1 MSKIVKLDS
10 FKYNAD
16 TDTNMEDLIDTS
28 ILSKEQLLAFDRYKK
43 GENIFLTG
51 PGGTGKTK
59 LIQYFVQ
66 YSLIQ
71 GSKFQVCAMTGCAA
85 ILLNCSARTLHSWSG
100 IKLAKGTKDEVIEN
114 VLRNKSAVKNW
125 KKCKILILDE
135 ISMLS
140 KKLFEIIEE
149 IPRIIKKVDA
159 PFGGMQIVFSGDFC
173 QLPPIGSP
181 GEKDTYTFCFQS
193 PKWHVVFPMYNH
205 ILLKKIFRQDDIEY
219 ARILKNLRKGV
230 ITINDYS
237 IIQQRISLEYDSSKH
252 NDCVPTKLFPLR
264 TQADYVNNR
273 KFAEI
278 KENENV
284 FTVVEKDDNETY
296 DNGKA
301 IPSNIFEACRKLTN
315 KEKEFEIKQ
324 LITNS
329 PCVQILRLKKG
340 AAVMCIINLDMDNDI
355 CNGSQGIVLDII
367 KDGENS
373 IPYILVKFSNGT
385 IKKIYPHNWQSDDY
399 PTISISQYPL
409 CLAWA
414 LTIHKIQGATLDM
427 AEIDVGNTVFEY
439 GQTYVAL
446 SRVKSLNGLYLSAFN
461 PEKVQTNP
469 IVKEFYD
476 NIEKKSYQVFL
487 EKEVEIENKDIKKI
501 VL

>member
-10 FKYNAD
+10 FKYTAEK
-16 TDTNMEDLIDTS
+16 DTNIDDVIDTS
-28 ILSKEQLLAFDRYKK
+28 ILSKEQFLAFDRYKK

-66 YSLIQ
+66 HSLLQ
-71 GSKFQVCAMTGCAA
+71 GSKFQVCAMTGCAS

-100 IKLAKGTKDEVIEN
+100 IKLARGTKEEVIEN
-114 VLRNKSAVKNW
+114 VLRNKTAVKNW

-149 IPRIIKKVDA
+149 IPRIIKKIDE
-159 PFGGMQIVFSGDFC
+159 PFGGMQIIFSGDFC
-173 QLPPIGSP
+173 QLPPIGTS

-193 PKWHVVFPMYNH
+193 TKWHSVFPMYNH
-205 ILLKKIFRQDDIEY
+205 ILLKKIFRQDDVEY
-219 ARILKNLRKGV
+219 ARILQNLRKGI

-237 IIQQRISLEYDSSKH
+237 IIQQRLSLKYDPSKH

-273 KFAEI
+273 MFSEI
-278 KENENV
+278 KEIENV
-284 FTVVEKDDNETY
+284 FTVLEKY
-296 DNGKA
+296 DNVTYENGKT
-301 IPSNIFEACRKLTN
+301 IPDKIIEAGKQLTN

-324 LITNS
+324 LVANS

-340 AAVMCIINLDMDNDI
+340 AAVMCIVNLDMDNNI
-355 CNGSQGIVLDII
+355 CNGSQGIVLDI
-367 KDGENS
+367 DNDNENS
-373 IPYILVKFSNGT
+373 VPFILVKFSNGI
-385 IKKIYPHNWQSDDY
+385 IKKIYPHNWQSEDY
-399 PTISISQYPL
+399 PTMSISQYPL

-414 LTIHKIQGATLDM
+414 LTIHKIQGATLEL
-427 AEIDVGNTVFEY
+427 AEIDVGNSIFEY

-446 SRVKSLNGLYLSAFN
+446 SRLKSLNGLYLSAFN
-461 PEKVQTNP
+461 PEKIQTNP
-469 IVKEFYD
+469 KVKEFYD
-476 NIEKKSYQVFL
+476 IIEKKSYQAFL
-487 EKEVEIENKDIKKI
+487 EKEVEIENKDIKKV